1 MKIATLSL
9 GGLLLAGSLAAFGA
23 SAGAQEVLYKAELSP
38 ESNYCHMQFPAMR
51 PSTLNTDNPSLK
63 RPGTGDIVDFYGPC
77 DESPVGNDQAW
88 SQQLD
93 FEHRLNS
100 DYSSD

>member
-1 MKIATLSL
+1 MKTTTSL
-9 GGLLLAGSLAAFGA
+9 LAALLLVGGLAVSGA
-23 SAGAQEVLYKAELSP
+23 SARADDVISKTELAP
-38 ESNYCHMQFPAMR
+38 DGYCHIQFPAIR

-63 RPGTGDIVDFYGPC
+63 RSGTGDIVDFYGPC
-77 DESPVGNDQAW
+77 NESPTGRDQAW